1 MKKKLLLKFILVFLG
16 IGAALFL
23 LVSTYASGQVYYT
36 ILNMQGAELYD
47 EAIAIAR
54 ECSASYN
61 GDMHPLSS
69 AASRYEGIAQGL
81 NGTVWIIDTHGTVIY
96 DTSDTHTGRTIA
108 SFTPSA
114 FGTSDR
120 STAGY
125 LETGTMNGFFNEK
138 QISVMTSIISDYTT
152 HGYVMIHIQDA
163 TVQQLSYQVLNIVY
177 IMSGIVFLATGLIL
191 LVMFYL
197 LANRPINKIIKA
209 ADAYATGDL
218 KYRSEVRSADE
229 LGYLSATLN
238 YMAQELDNT
247 EEYQRQ
253 FISNVSHDFRSPL
266 TSIKG
271 YLNAILDGTIP
282 PEMYDHYLGV
292 VINETDRLNKLTYEL
307 LTLNQVG
314 DGNKIGLNISDFDIN
329 RTIRDTCA
337 TFEGQCKAKR
347 IRFNLTFDNKVQM
360 VRADMGKI
368 QQVVYNLIDNAIKF
382 SKPDTSIDI
391 ETMDKNG
398 KVFVSVKDH
407 GCGISKQD
415 QKKIFER
422 FYKADNSRGKDRQ
435 GTGLGLAITKEIITA
450 HGQTIDVVS
459 TPDVGTDFTFTIA
472 KSAKQTG
479 SPMAGQS

>member
-36 ILNMQGAELYD
+36 ILNMQGAKLYD

-61 GDMHPLSS
+61 GDMRPLSS

-96 DTSDTHTGRTIA
+96 DTSDTHTGQTIA

-282 PEMYDHYLGV
+282 PEMYDHYLSV

-337 TFEGQCKAKR
+337 IFEGQCKAKR